1 MQLHPSRR
9 TVVASLVA
17 ATSLPLLSRPV
28 SALPSMV
35 VHRDP
40 GCGCCEGWVAHVRAA
55 GFDARVVDEA
65 DMNAI
70 KAKFRIPEALASCH
84 TAEIGGYV
92 IEGHVP
98 ASAIQKL
105 LREKPV
111 AIGLSAPGMPDGS
124 PGMETGGPKEV
135 FEVVLFAPSGSR
147 SFGRYQG
154 ASAI

>member
-1 MQLHPSRR
+1 MEHYPSRR
-9 TVVASLVA
+9 IVIASLFA
-17 ATSLPLLSRPV
+17 ATSLPLLSRPA
-28 SALPSMV
+28 SAFAPMI

-65 DMNAI
+65 DMNTI
-70 KAKFRIPEALASCH
+70 KAKFRVPQALASCH

-98 ASAIQKL
+98 ASAIERL

-124 PGMETGGPKEV
+124 PGMETGGPKEI
-135 FEVVLFAPSGSR
+135 FEVVLFGATGSR
-147 SFGRYQG
+147 GYGRYQG